1 MATLREEGN
10 MKLTEWTC
18 PTVQQK
24 NQFGLA
30 LSTLLGISLLMPS
43 ISHASEI
50 ATNMV
55 LSFNEAA
62 DFDQGIDKFLTLN
75 STTANARFL
84 TNRLGTF
91 SGGNVIF
98 TLNGHQS
105 VSINDPGVDTLP
117 DAPRNLLRVYASST
131 ASGALL
137 TDPASLTFNT
147 GWSCTNTSLKCS
159 SNTSVS
165 TPKSITPATHA
176 LTDIQSVFQP
186 IHLQATATVEP
197 LVDNV
202 TINSGQLHV
211 SGTVQVNVNFTAKTT
226 TQYAADALAATS
238 ATTGTLRWGAAAADI
253 QLLRKATWTDA
264 PVASNLQASRTP
276 GLEEAQRLLTVAHD
290 SATLLATGNA
300 PGTSYNSGFA
310 LTQQLWNLTA
320 TVDPAL
326 GRSLAGSTGETF
338 SMTDVAA
345 EVGVL
350 RSMLNG
356 ATDSSFVTDL
366 EQVLNDPLGTSSM
379 PVLTF
384 DGSLIG
390 LANATM
396 SVFYVGDS
404 SGRVEIELGAASR
417 YAFWRTAY
425 SFDRVAFLEGAAE
438 GVTVIGGNNDGVQ
451 IRLGEEQYVG
461 EVYNDELFYL
471 SGNQTA
477 SRLKLNNFYN
487 NQLLVVASWAV
498 TPVPEPSVYCLMLFG
513 LVLIGRM
520 KKIT

>member
-1 MATLREEGN
+1 
-10 MKLTEWTC
+10 
-18 PTVQQK
+18 
-24 NQFGLA
+24 
-30 LSTLLGISLLMPS
+30 
-43 ISHASEI
+43 
-50 ATNMV
+50 
-55 LSFNEAA
+55 
-62 DFDQGIDKFLTLN
+62 
-75 STTANARFL
+75 
-84 TNRLGTF
+84 
-91 SGGNVIF
+91 
-98 TLNGHQS
+98 
-105 VSINDPGVDTLP
+105 
-117 DAPRNLLRVYASST
+117 
-131 ASGALL
+131 
-137 TDPASLTFNT
+137 
-147 GWSCTNTSLKCS
+147 
-159 SNTSVS
+159 
-165 TPKSITPATHA
+165 
-176 LTDIQSVFQP
+176 
-186 IHLQATATVEP
+186 
-197 LVDNV
+197 
-202 TINSGQLHV
+202 
-211 SGTVQVNVNFTAKTT
+211 
-226 TQYAADALAATS
+226 
-238 ATTGTLRWGAAAADI
+238 
-253 QLLRKATWTDA
+253 
-264 PVASNLQASRTP
+264 
-276 GLEEAQRLLTVAHD
+276 LEEAQRLLTVAHD